1 MIALNPKDFF
11 TENVGNSLKN
21 AYSIGD
27 RTPSRKGII
36 NRGEVQYDPMV
47 SQSNIVP
54 FSQKQ
59 PGRQLFEYFVTDLS
73 NVSMHF
79 SPAMRTS
86 LTNQLKTLLSE
97 ENWDE
102 QDKYPQRAA
111 FICLLR
117 VLSTGKIQK
126 PPSIGANGAGS
137 LTASWFVGQ
146 DRLTLDCFG
155 RDRVMFVLT
164 RLAKDGQLE
173 RNAGDTRAT
182 LLIEKLQP
190 YNPEIWFS

>member
-1 MIALNPKDFF
+1 MIALNPKDFV
-11 TENVGNSLKN
+11 TENVGNSLKD
-21 AYSIGD
+21 APSFGD

-36 NRGEVQYDPMV
+36 NKGELQSDPMAF
-47 SQSNIVP
+47 QNNIVP
-54 FSQKQ
+54 FSQKP

-79 SPAMRTS
+79 SPVMRTS
-86 LTNQLKTLLSE
+86 LTNQLKALLSE

-102 QDKYPQRAA
+102 HDTYPQRAA

-117 VLSTGKIQK
+117 VLSSGKIRK

-137 LTASWFVGQ
+137 LTASWFVGR

-155 RDRVMFVLT
+155 LDRVMFVLT
-164 RLAKDGQLE
+164 RIAEDGQPD
-173 RNAGDTRAT
+173 RNAGDTRAA
-182 LLIEKLQP
+182 LLMKKLRP
-190 YNPEIWFS
+190 YNPDIWFF